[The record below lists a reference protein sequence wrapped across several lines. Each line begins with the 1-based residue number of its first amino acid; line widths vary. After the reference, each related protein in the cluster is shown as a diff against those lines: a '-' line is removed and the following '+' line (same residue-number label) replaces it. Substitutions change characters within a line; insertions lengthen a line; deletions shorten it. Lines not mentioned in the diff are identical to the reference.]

1 MENRYTDLFRIILM
15 LNCLILFLSFTGVRS
30 APVALTSIIEVIKND
45 SKICSTSNF
54 LYDSKYIKPC
64 ASIEYPTAS
73 WVYNNSKT
81 LNNFLC
87 LGVYDTAYKICQ
99 YSSQS
104 QILFNDTATFDLHVE
119 KYLKKQEEVCTS
131 LKRFTL
137 LYDKIKL
144 LWGPFVESLNV
155 FHKCS
160 NICFD
165 FQRDKFHPLC
175 AVLALMKSIDDS
187 MTKGVKEI
195 ETKHD
200 LVTSDKS
207 HVNQSKVEV
216 TGDIKTTSVESK
228 KIETKEQDRKQNLDS
243 NSSVKKG
250 NANVPDDVP
259 FTDVKSNGEKTKFAT
274 EKENTQNNNQKK
286 INNTS
291 ETQVHKS
298 AIFKE
303 NKEYNIDTEP
313 DTNAEV
319 PKPIKNIPP
328 NSNSQAPS
336 INKAPSINNI
346 NKNVEENAQK
356 SSKEQNIDELK
367 PSTLSENTQD
377 HYDAA
382 NPEENMENDIDDVDD
397 TIQHPDTGNQNEN
410 VQEVIEQKNNNG
422 RLTEYSTMRTEDD
435 SHFFTYFTVITLACL
450 AGYIGYHNKQKILA
464 IVLEGRRSRSNRGR
478 RRPSTASYR
487 KLDCTL
493 EEAVTSQCNANVTHV
508 IY

>member
-1 MENRYTDLFRIILM
+1 M
-15 LNCLILFLSFTGVRS
+15 
-30 APVALTSIIEVIKND
+30 KND
-45 SKICSTSNF
+45 LKICPTSKF

-73 WVYNNSKT
+73 WVYNSKNLNSS
-81 LNNFLC
+81 LC

-99 YSSQS
+99 YSSQL
-104 QILFNDTATFDLHVE
+104 QIPFNNTAAFDSHVE
-119 KYLKKQEEVCTS
+119 KYVLNKKKQEDVCTS
-131 LKRFTL
+131 LQGFTL
-137 LYDKIKL
+137 LYDKIESF
-144 LWGPFVESLNV
+144 WGPLVESLNIP
-155 FHKCS
+155 HKCG

-165 FQRDKFHPLC
+165 LQDNFQPLC
-175 AVLALMKSIDDS
+175 AVLAWIKSIDDKMKS
-187 MTKGVKEI
+187 VKEA

-200 LVTSDKS
+200 LVASDKP
-207 HVNQSKVEV
+207 HVSQSKDEV
-216 TGDIKTTSVESK
+216 IGDIKTTPVESK
-228 KIETKEQDRKQNLDS
+228 KTETKEFKEQDRKQILDS
-243 NSSVKKG
+243 NNSVKKG
-250 NANVPDDVP
+250 NANVPDVP
-259 FTDVKSNGEKTKFAT
+259 LIDVKSNGEKTKFAT

-291 ETQVHKS
+291 ETQARKSTS

-303 NKEYNIDTEP
+303 NKEYNIDTEL

-328 NSNSQAPS
+328 NSNSQAPL
-336 INKAPSINNI
+336 INKDINNI
-346 NKNVEENAQK
+346 NKNVKENEQK
-356 SSKEQNIDELK
+356 SNKEQNVDELK

-410 VQEVIEQKNNNG
+410 AQEVIEQKNNNG
-422 RLTEYSTMRTEDD
+422 RLPEYSTMRTEDD

-450 AGYIGYHNKQKILA
+450 AGYIGYHNKQKIFA

>member
-1 MENRYTDLFRIILM
+1 MENRYTDLFRVILM

-30 APVALTSIIEVIKND
+30 APVALTMNIIDVIKND

-64 ASIEYPTAS
+64 ASIEYPTTF
-73 WVYNNSKT
+73 WVYGNSKT

-104 QILFNDTATFDLHVE
+104 QIPFNNTATFDSHVE
-119 KYLKKQEEVCTS
+119 KYLNKKKQEDVCNS

-144 LWGPFVESLNV
+144 FWGPFVESLNV
-155 FHKCS
+155 PHKCS

-165 FQRDKFHPLC
+165 FQQDKFQPLC
-175 AVLALMKSIDDS
+175 AVLALMESIDDS
-187 MTKGVKEI
+187 MIKGVKEV

-200 LVTSDKS
+200 LVTSDKP
-207 HVNQSKVEV
+207 HVNQSKDEV
-216 TGDIKTTSVESK
+216 TGDIKTTSIESK
-228 KIETKEQDRKQNLDS
+228 KIEIKEQDRKQILDS

-259 FTDVKSNGEKTKFAT
+259 LTDVKSNEKTNFAT

-298 AIFKE
+298 GILKE
-303 NKEYNIDTEP
+303 NKEYNIDTEL

-336 INKAPSINNI
+336 INKAINNI

-382 NPEENMENDIDDVDD
+382 NPEENMENDID
-397 TIQHPDTGNQNEN
+397 GNQNEN